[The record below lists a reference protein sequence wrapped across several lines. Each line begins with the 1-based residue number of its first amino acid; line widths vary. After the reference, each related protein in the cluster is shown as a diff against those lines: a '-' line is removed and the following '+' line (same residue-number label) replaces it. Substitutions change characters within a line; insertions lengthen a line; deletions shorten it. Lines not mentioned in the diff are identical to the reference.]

1 MSSSRRPK
9 AEPPDPRVAARPPE
23 EPVDEAGGGADHE
36 GRHTILPTYDQVT
49 TAAWRLVGLGLA
61 VTFSFL
67 FFLRLRLVMLPLIIA
82 VLIST
87 ILAPL
92 AGRLV
97 RHGINRLLA
106 TWVVFLSG
114 AGVVAVVALIL
125 VPQTVGQFEQLGR
138 DLERGVRE
146 IETWLVDGPLDLSED
161 QVEEYVSTAVDQ
173 VSSDTGAIAS
183 RLLTGAAFAGEI
195 LAGLAL
201 TLVLTFFFVKD
212 GDRIAAWA
220 LTHVPPNRRAP
231 ATAAAARAWESLAG
245 YLRGTAITGLIDAV
259 LIGIGL
265 LVLGV
270 PLVLPLA
277 ILTFLGAFF
286 PVVGAPLAGLL
297 AVLVALVSGGPTD
310 AVIVLALVFVV
321 QQLESYLLAPGI
333 MGRAVRL
340 HPVVVLVVLT
350 TGAIT
355 AGVVGA
361 FLAVPVTAVSV
372 AVIGELRAWERRH
385 LEPGDQLPP
394 VVPPLAR
401 ERPKRRGRS

>member
-1 MSSSRRPK
+1 MLFGRRPRTPQD
-9 AEPPDPRVAARPPE
+9 APPTSSTVDRSDAAGPAGVDDP
-23 EPVDEAGGGADHE
+23 DH
-36 GRHTILPTYDQVT
+36 TVLPTFEQLS
-49 TAAWRLVGLGLA
+49 TAAWRLVGVGLA
-61 VTFSFL
+61 VSFAFL

-82 VLIST
+82 LLVST

-92 AGRLV
+92 AGRLM

-138 DLERGVRE
+138 DLERAVRE
-146 IETWLVDGPLDLSED
+146 IETWLVEGPLNLSEAQIQD
-161 QVEEYVSTAVDQ
+161 YVNTAVDT

-183 RLLTGAAFAGEI
+183 RLLSGAAVAGEI

-212 GDRIAAWA
+212 GDRIVAWA
-220 LTHVPPNRRAP
+220 LNHVSPDRRPPAR
-231 ATAAAARAWESLAG
+231 AAAARAWESLSG
-245 YLRGTAITGLIDAV
+245 YLRGTALTGLIDAV

-265 LVLGV
+265 VVIGI
-270 PLVLPLA
+270 PLVLPLS

-297 AVLVALVSGGPTD
+297 AVLVALVSGDATD
-310 AVIVLALVFVV
+310 ALVVLALVFVV
-321 QQLESYLLAPGI
+321 QQLESYLFAPGI

-340 HPVVVLVVLT
+340 HPIVVLVALT
-350 TGAIT
+350 TGAII

-361 FLAVPVTAVSV
+361 FLAVPVTAVAV
-372 AVIGELRAWERRH
+372 AVVGELRVWDQRGLRH
-385 LEPGDQLPP
+385 GPPLPP
-394 VVPPLAR
+394 VVPPIASA
-401 ERPKRRGRS
+401 KD